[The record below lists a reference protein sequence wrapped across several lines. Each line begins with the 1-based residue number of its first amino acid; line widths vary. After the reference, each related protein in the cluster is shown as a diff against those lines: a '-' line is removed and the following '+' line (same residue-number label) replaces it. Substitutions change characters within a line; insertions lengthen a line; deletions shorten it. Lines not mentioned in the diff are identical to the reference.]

1 MLWAWH
7 RWPLPE
13 ARHGS
18 PQVVFTKIFPHVL
31 GHLFCI
37 CKWQWFLECSPESFP
52 TRKVLDQLWLQKRL
66 ILHFIV
72 RLAQVAWPL
81 PEARQGC
88 PSGVHQ
94 CLSPPER
101 YLATSASPS
110 DQLWLQKRLIFHFI
124 VAWALWAWHRWP
136 LPEARQGSPSHV
148 HQGLSP
154 RTWPPLHLQVAVVS
168 RMFPRGFPHQK
179 GA

>member
-37 CKWQWFLECSPESFP
+37 SKWQWFLECSPEAFP
-52 TRKVLDQLWLQKRL
+52 TRKVLDQLWLQKR
-66 ILHFIV
+66 F
-72 RLAQVAWPL
+72 LAQVAWPL
-81 PEARQGC
+81 PEARQC

-136 LPEARQGSPSHV
+136 LPAGVSKSCSPGSFPTYLATSASPS
-148 HQGLSP
+148 GS
-154 RTWPPLHLQVAVVS
+154 
-168 RMFPRGFPHQK
+168 GF
-179 GA
+179 